1 MVCARSFFEC
11 GLAHNLRLSHTKRP
25 AESSLAREGGS
36 GSAGRFVCANAAVS
50 VCRAGIRP
58 ADMQPRSCG
67 QRSVGQGAGNGLR
80 ESPADEYRVRLISVF
95 PGSRKVDG
103 R

>member
-11 GLAHNLRLSHTKRP
+11 GLEHNLRLSHTKRP

-50 VCRAGIRP
+50 VCRAGIRS
-58 ADMQPRSCG
+58 ADMQPP
-67 QRSVGQGAGNGLR
+67 SVGQGAGNGLR
-80 ESPADEYRVRLISVF
+80 ESPADEYRVRPIFSF
-95 PGSRKVDG
+95 SRIA
-103 R
+103 